1 MTTEQ
6 RNLILQAIGALKAA
20 LGPTNSLELPF
31 PYGKEPEPEV
41 ADLTGRRQRTRD
53 LLRHLYVVHGTER
66 IVWGTKELKRLAFER
81 DVKLTNYLIEAEAAG
96 IVEVEREA
104 HGKRSLIKSFRFI
117 KAIK

>member
-20 LGPTNSLELPF
+20 LGQNTPQLPF
-31 PYGKEPEPEV
+31 TDGKEPEPEV
-41 ADLTGRRQRTRD
+41 ADMTGRRKRTRD
-53 LLRHLYVVHGTER
+53 LLRHLYVVHGTAP
-66 IVWGTKELKRLAFER
+66 IVWGTKDLKRLAFER
-81 DVKLTNYLIEAEAAG
+81 DVKLTNYVLEAEAAG

-104 HGKRSLIKSFRFI
+104 HGQRSYIKSFRFI